1 MRVSMDNLA
10 GKIISISGNAR
21 CGKDTLGNNI
31 VSILEDLGIK
41 AKTLSFAYEL
51 KSSVDSFLL
60 EQTGISAFTD
70 NDIEKS
76 IIRPFLVCWGTDVM
90 RSIDNNIWINKL
102 EESLST
108 DRVNIITD
116 LRFENELDWV
126 KSKEGF
132 SIMLKRDGIKPANDY
147 EKINNSELSNNVDLS
162 FCIGSFDDE
171 KILKLT
177 SMEILDQLITEKT
190 FDLWKATCPL

>member
-1 MRVSMDNLA
+1 MDNLA

-147 EKINNSELSNNVDLS
+147 EKVNNSELSNNVDLS

>member
-1 MRVSMDNLA
+1 MENLE

-70 NDIEKS
+70 DDTEKS

-108 DRVNIITD
+108 DSVNIITD
-116 LRFENELDWV
+116 LRFENELDWI
-126 KSKEGF
+126 KSEKGF

-147 EKINNSELSNNVDLS
+147 EEVNNSQLSNNVDLS

>member
-1 MRVSMDNLA
+1 MDNLA